1 MESSSEFL
9 DIYNLKFK
17 HNDEVEEISTIL
29 SIIDKLEKESKKSGF
44 KSMFNSNEKDLIFQ
58 MHEQATKYKEL
69 REKL

>member
-9 DIYNLKFK
+9 DTYNLKFI